1 LDWNQ
6 GFWSGGLSAGFVDGV
21 VLVDWDGPVDDDG
34 PGLVDDGLGGELAP
48 GLVDDAGPVCDPI
61 LPIAVGGLLQAG
73 MVVGLLNGWEKVLL
87 DGWRRLLCFFFLF
100 ITTK

>member
-1 LDWNQ
+1 
-6 GFWSGGLSAGFVDGV
+6 LSAGFVDGV
-21 VLVDWDGPVDDDG
+21 VLVDWDGPVDDD
-34 PGLVDDGLGGELAP
+34 PGLVDDGVGGGLAL

-73 MVVGLLNGWEKVLL
+73 LVVGLLNGRERVLL

-100 ITTK
+100 MATK